1 MKKNSVF
8 IFPILI
14 SLGLSFY
21 ACESSNEE
29 TYLETVLASEEFDTF
44 FASYQKFMSDDVLEP
59 QSNVRIFENYDEE
72 AFEALKN
79 KTEFQ
84 MSTLQAD
91 LESGKVTREEVN
103 ENEGAY
109 FDDEVSTVREQMKAK
124 HAKMYEAK
132 ATVEK
137 SSIALKKKFPK
148 LNSDDLF
155 TLIEMRTSSNN
166 LKK

>member
-1 MKKNSVF
+1 MKKNVFF

-14 SLGLSFY
+14 SMGLSFY
-21 ACESSNEE
+21 ACESNHEE

-44 FASYQKFMSDDVLEP
+44 FASYQKFMSNDVHEP
-59 QSNVRIFENYDEE
+59 ENNVRIFEDYDEQ
-72 AFEALKN
+72 AFEELKN
-79 KTEFQ
+79 KADFQ

-91 LESGKVTREEVN
+91 LESGKVTRQEVN
-103 ENEGAY
+103 ENEGAF
-109 FDDEVSTVREQMKAK
+109 FDDEVLRVREQMKAK

-132 ATVEK
+132 AAFEK
-137 SSIALKKKFPK
+137 NSIALKKKFPK

-155 TLIEMRTSSNN
+155 TLIEMRESNKN

>member
-1 MKKNSVF
+1 MKKNSLF

-59 QSNVRIFENYDEE
+59 ENNVRIFENYDEK
-72 AFEALKN
+72 AFEELKN
-79 KTEFQ
+79 SADLQ
-84 MSTLQAD
+84 MSALQAN
-91 LESGKVTREEVN
+91 LESGKVSRQEVN

-109 FDDEVSTVREQMKAK
+109 FDDEVLRVREQMKAK

-132 ATVEK
+132 AAFEK
-137 SSIALKKKFPK
+137 SSIALKKKFTK
-148 LNSDDLF
+148 LNADDLF
-155 TLIEMRTSSNN
+155 TLIEMRAS
-166 LKK
+166 K